1 MKKIILAGNPNCGKT
16 TLFNTLTKSRQAT
29 GNRLGVTVRISS
41 GIYKSP
47 IDGEKYEILDL
58 PGTYSADGFTSEEKE
73 VSDFLCRGEFD
84 CIICV
89 INTLNPV
96 RSVKLLYELKKLSK
110 PIIGALNFCDITEK
124 NGIGINTA
132 LLEMQTGVKFIKIS
146 AAKGEN
152 LDMLIS
158 EAKRAT
164 VPPATVTADTLKTAE
179 EICKRAFTTDEK
191 KTKIKFNP
199 DKAILNRY
207 AAFPIMLAVTAAVF
221 ALTFSNITGSA
232 SDFINN
238 LLTVRLCGALKHTL
252 PTAGANPLL
261 VSLLCD
267 GIISPVG
274 SVLSFLPQIGML
286 TLLTAL
292 LEDSG
297 FLSRCAYICD
307 KPLKRLGL
315 QGKCFFCLMMGFGCT
330 VPAAF
335 STKILENR
343 HDKIKTLLLLPFIPC
358 SAKMPLILMMFSF
371 FSKNAVR
378 AVILIYGISVFC
390 GTVYMFILKIKD
402 SKKENGLFI
411 LELPRYSLPGAKS
424 VRYAVISRL
433 SEFLL
438 KSGTVILICSIFMWL
453 LSHFTPSLKFTEGVG
468 SITEL
473 IGQKALF
480 FFSPLGLNDGD
491 QVVSLISG
499 IFAREAIVSSLKI
512 MYNSSSTALADAF
525 SGASALA
532 FCTFSVLFSPCI
544 GSLAAIRKEIADNRI
559 FFAALLLQSIAAYLI
574 SAAVFNI
581 GRLFI

>member
-29 GNRLGVTVRISS
+29 GNRLGVTVRISK

-47 IDGEKYEILDL
+47 TGEKCEILDL
-58 PGTYSADGFTSEEKE
+58 PGTYSISGFTSEEKE
-73 VSDFLCRGEFD
+73 VSDFLAKGEFD

-96 RSVKLLYELKKLSK
+96 RSLKLLFELKALGK
-110 PIIGALNFCDITEK
+110 PLLGALNFCDITEK
-124 NGIGINTA
+124 NGITANTGM
-132 LLEMQTGVKFIKIS
+132 LEKEIGVKFIKIS

-152 LDMLIS
+152 LDRLIS
-158 EAKRAT
+158 EAEEAA
-164 VPPATVTADTLKTAE
+164 VPPVTVTSDTLKSAE
-179 EICKRAFTTDEK
+179 EICKRAFTTGNK

-199 DKAILNRY
+199 DKAVLNKY
-207 AAFPIMLAVTAAVF
+207 AAFPIMLGITAAVF

-232 SDFINN
+232 SDFING
-238 LLTVRLCGALKHTL
+238 LLTVRLSGALKDFL
-252 PTAGANPLL
+252 PTVGVNPLL
-261 VSLLCD
+261 ISLVCD

-307 KPLKRLGL
+307 KPLRKLGL

-330 VPAAF
+330 VPAVF
-335 STKILENR
+335 STRILETGR
-343 HDKIKTLLLLPFIPC
+343 DKIKTLLLLPFIPC
-358 SAKMPLILMMFSF
+358 SAKMPLILLMFSL

-378 AVILIYGISVFC
+378 AVILIYGISVFF
-390 GTVYMFILKIKD
+390 GIVYMLILKIKD
-402 SKKENGLFI
+402 GKREKGLFI

-424 VRYAVISRL
+424 VRYALISRL

-438 KSGTVILICSIFMWL
+438 KSGTVILICSIIMWL
-453 LSHFTPSLKFTEGVG
+453 LSHFTPSLKFTEGAG
-468 SITEL
+468 SITAL

-480 FFSPLGLNDGD
+480 IFSPLGLSDGG

-512 MYNSSSTALADAF
+512 MYNGSGTALADAF
-525 SGASALA
+525 TGASALA